1 MGRVLRASG
10 SSTGEG
16 KEQVPGSSGGAEAAA
31 AEAAAAEAGAAE
43 AGAAPAEEAVAV
55 RLEAV
60 AGGPSVG
67 L

>member
-1 MGRVLRASG
+1 MLRASG

-16 KEQVPGSSGGAEAAA
+16 KEQVPGGSGRAEAAG
-31 AEAAAAEAGAAE
+31 EEAGAAE

>member
-1 MGRVLRASG
+1 MLRASG

-16 KEQVPGSSGGAEAAA
+16 KAPVPGGSGGAEAGG
-31 AEAAAAEAGAAE
+31 AEVGGAE

>member
-1 MGRVLRASG
+1 MLRASG
-10 SSTGEG
+10 SSAGEG
-16 KEQVPGSSGGAEAAA
+16 KEQVPSSIGG

>member
-1 MGRVLRASG
+1 MLRSSG

-16 KEQVPGSSGGAEAAA
+16 KEEVPGGSGGAEAAA
-31 AEAAAAEAGAAE
+31 VEAAGAE

>member
-1 MGRVLRASG
+1 MLRASG

-16 KEQVPGSSGGAEAAA
+16 KEQVPGGSGGAEAAA
-31 AEAAAAEAGAAE
+31 AEGGGAE

>member
-1 MGRVLRASG
+1 MLR
-10 SSTGEG
+10 SSEG
-16 KEQVPGSSGGAEAAA
+16 KEQVPGGSGGAEAAG
-31 AEAAAAEAGAAE
+31 AEAGAAE

>member
-1 MGRVLRASG
+1 MLRASG
-10 SSTGEG
+10 STAAATSTSEG
-16 KEQVPGSSGGAEAAA
+16 TPGGSGGAEAAA
-31 AEAAAAEAGAAE
+31 AEAAGAEA

-60 AGGPSVG
+60 AGWPSVG